1 MKIMNQ
7 GYGQLKEARKKKRRK
22 QNLLQNLQKVQDPA
36 RNLISAYGGLYWN
49 LEVDYCK
56 IIKSAVGI

>member
-1 MKIMNQ
+1 MDN
-7 GYGQLKEARKKKRRK
+7 LKNPEKKRRRRK

-36 RNLISAYGGLYWN
+36 RNFILAFGDLYWN

-56 IIKSAVGI
+56 IIKSAVGV

>member
-1 MKIMNQ
+1 MDN
-7 GYGQLKEARKKKRRK
+7 LKKPEKKRRK

-36 RNLISAYGGLYWN
+36 RYLISAYGGLYWN